1 MAIYKRDY
9 RRNKEGHL
17 TRKEAEGKERKS
29 TGTRKAGSK
38 TRSMGAGQKGT
49 SGYLKSKKKTL
60 RELDAATGET
70 NELDQVQSVMDREDE
85 DSKGITQH
93 IRNIF
98 KQ

>member
-1 MAIYKRDY
+1 MGIYKRDY
-9 RRNKEGHL
+9 RRNKDD
-17 TRKEAEGKERKS
+17 
-29 TGTRKAGSK
+29 KAVKKRGGSK
-38 TRSMGAGQKGT
+38 APMAHGQKGT

-60 RELDAATGET
+60 RELDAMTDPNAK

-85 DSKGITQH
+85 ESKGITQH